1 MRQGIG
7 LVSRFSSIAK
17 RNMSVREATHAG
29 RWYEGNKAKLSKELD
44 HFLDAVATEHPEY
57 PVANARVLVGP

>member
-1 MRQGIG
+1 
-7 LVSRFSSIAK
+7 
-17 RNMSVREATHAG
+17 MSVREATHAG